1 MNLVTLAG
9 PGITYYADWYK
20 PSCLD
25 FAAKTIALDMK
36 KIGPT
41 QLKAGPHV
49 SGRKIDAD
57 SGFMGRFAIWWG
69 RIFFA
74 RGPIVFAAKFREVA
88 PRRAAPRSM
97 RVDARR
103 ADHAYHDMSIRC
115 HAMHRNSRPGAAVRL
130 F

>member
-9 PGITYYADWYK
+9 PGITYYADWYQ

-25 FAAKTIALDMK
+25 FAAKTIALHMK

-57 SGFMGRFAIWWG
+57 SGFMGRFSIWCG

-74 RGPIVFAAKFREVA
+74 RGAIVFAAKFREVA

-97 RVDARR
+97 RCDA
-103 ADHAYHDMSIRC
+103 
-115 HAMHRNSRPGAAVRL
+115 AMAWS
-130 F
+130 

>member
-1 MNLVTLAG
+1 MNMVTLVG
-9 PGITYYADWYK
+9 PGVTYYADWYK
-20 PSCLD
+20 PTCLD
-25 FAAKTIALDMK
+25 FAAKTIALHMK

-57 SGFMGRFAIWWG
+57 SGFMCRFSIWCG

-74 RGPIVFAAKFREVA
+74 RGAIVFAAKFREVA

-97 RVDARR
+97 RCDV
-103 ADHAYHDMSIRC
+103 
-115 HAMHRNSRPGAAVRL
+115 AMAWS
-130 F
+130 